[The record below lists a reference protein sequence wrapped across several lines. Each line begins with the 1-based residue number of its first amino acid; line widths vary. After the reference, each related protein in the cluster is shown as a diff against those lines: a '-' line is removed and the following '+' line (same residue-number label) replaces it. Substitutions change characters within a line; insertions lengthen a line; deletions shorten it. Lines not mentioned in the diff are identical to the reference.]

1 MRTHTFTQFISFFL
15 FFVCCGPN
23 GREVSYLSKLGLPL
37 AWQPSF
43 PPRLSLDKMS
53 IAVSSSIIAVPSGIS
68 QTPFAFTNKV
78 FFKPVSRYELL
89 LVWSGLVNE
98 NHPNFQVDMA
108 ICPYIGKIYMKH
120 VKFVCFFFSRKNA
133 ENWRRTGLPNKSFRH
148 KSNCNTSSSLFG
160 LLLVGLLLIIFAPAN
175 CPHFPFTNFFY
186 GNLPTSAALSSLE
199 LKILAET
206 TAKTV
211 GAPYHRRWS
220 CSVMQ

>member
-15 FFVCCGPN
+15 FFVCCRPN

-108 ICPYIGKIYMKH
+108 ICPYIGKIYRKH
-120 VKFVCFFFSRKNA
+120 VKFVLFFSVAKMQ
-133 ENWRRTGLPNKSFRH
+133 RTGGEQDYQTNPFATKA
-148 KSNCNTSSSLFG
+148 TAT
-160 LLLVGLLLIIFAPAN
+160 LLHHFLVFCWLV
-175 CPHFPFTNFFY
+175 CY
-186 GNLPTSAALSSLE
+186 
-199 LKILAET
+199 
-206 TAKTV
+206 
-211 GAPYHRRWS
+211 
-220 CSVMQ
+220 

>member
-68 QTPFAFTNKV
+68 QTPFAFTNNFF

-108 ICPYIGKIYMKH
+108 ICPYIGKIYILNL
-120 VKFVCFFFSRKNA
+120 FCFFFQSQKCRELA
-133 ENWRRTGLPNKSFRH
+133 ENRITKQILSPQKQLQHFFITFWSFVGW
-148 KSNCNTSSSLFG
+148 SVADNFCTCQLSLFS
-160 LLLVGLLLIIFAPAN
+160 I
-175 CPHFPFTNFFY
+175 Y
-186 GNLPTSAALSSLE
+186 
-199 LKILAET
+199 
-206 TAKTV
+206 
-211 GAPYHRRWS
+211 
-220 CSVMQ
+220 